1 MKEEIDKLLEAKFLL
16 SSLAEQSDQS
26 LLQYQNMEV
35 IKKWIEK
42 NEEWFI
48 SVFGLP
54 ASFVFSISFF
64 YNTFRPGL
72 EDESTPLGCKE
83 MKETT
88 RVSLHY
94 GKDGN
99 LLTKFERLKP
109 DPYYSY
115 PNDVSTFAGSS
126 LFFSELST
134 KLTSTLS
141 SFPKDEKFT
150 SPLMEAIWKLA
161 GKNSKT

>member
-16 SSLAEQSDQS
+16 QSLAEQTDQS
-26 LLQYQNMEV
+26 KLQYQTLED
-35 IKKWIEK
+35 IKKWTEK

-48 SVFGLP
+48 SVFGIP
-54 ASFVFSISFF
+54 ASFVFTISFF
-64 YNTFRPGL
+64 YNTFRSGL

-99 LLTKFERLKP
+99 LLTKFERLRP
-109 DPYYSY
+109 DPYHSY
-115 PNDVSTFAGSS
+115 PNEVSIFEGSS

-141 SFPKDEKFT
+141 SFPEDENFK
-150 SPLMEAIWKLA
+150 SPLMEAIWKLSA
-161 GKNSKT
+161 KNSKS